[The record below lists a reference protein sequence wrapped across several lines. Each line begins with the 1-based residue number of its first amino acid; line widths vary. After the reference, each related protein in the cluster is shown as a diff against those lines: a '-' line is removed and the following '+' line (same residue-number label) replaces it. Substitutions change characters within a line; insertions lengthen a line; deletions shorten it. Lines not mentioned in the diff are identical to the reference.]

1 MAWLVDEWK
10 QSWKWLQ
17 VQLVAFISIA
27 PEIYAQFGAM
37 QSYVPPEL
45 FRRGMAVLGIIVIVN
60 AVRRK
65 AR

>member
-1 MAWLVDEWK
+1 MAWLADEWK

-27 PEIYAQFGAM
+27 PEIYAQVGAM
-37 QSYVPPEL
+37 QGFISPET
-45 FRRGMAVLGIIVIVN
+45 FRRAMAILGVLVIVN

-65 AR
+65 AA